1 MGKIEDLQKRRN
13 RLAKELEKGEQTL
26 KKQNEICKTKRATLE
41 QLDMDIVSQLLVDK
55 GMDMKDLMNML
66 GNNNA
71 AVSPSSNGKV
81 VNEENHSNLG
91 GQSDE
96 V

>member
-1 MGKIEDLQKRRN
+1 MGKIEDLQKKRN
-13 RLAKELEKGEQTL
+13 RLAKELEKAEQTL

-71 AVSPSSNGKV
+71 AVSPSSNGTV